1 MFHAFRV
8 VGEGARRAGGRF
20 RGFRFAAFVF
30 GWLRM
35 WGRRASSFSQVRL
48 SVTVALEWMLGGNFP
63 RKYDTP

>member
-30 GWLRM
+30 GVVENVGPKGQQFFSGPVKCDSRSRVDA
-35 WGRRASSFSQVRL
+35 RRQFSQEV
-48 SVTVALEWMLGGNFP
+48 
-63 RKYDTP
+63 